1 MQSYLFNNNSLQAT
15 VLFSPAIGSFKQTA
29 YELTKAL
36 QDISLK
42 WYPNDPNLLI
52 ILDSSLLR
60 VLTYHFQQ
68 HYSYTILFKHG
79 TNDYSFEYIE
89 YIINKLQKLGYS
101 FLSSNSMRNFKDL
114 NRAIARSE
122 DIYFYVFN
130 SSPSADGNF
139 SVLYKTIGSFIL
151 KGLVGR
157 K

>member
-68 HYSYTILFKHG
+68 PYSYTILFKHG

-114 NRAIARSE
+114 NRAIL
-122 DIYFYVFN
+122 DLKI
-130 SSPSADGNF
+130 
-139 SVLYKTIGSFIL
+139 FIFMYL
-151 KGLVGR
+151 IHLHR
-157 K
+157 LMEIFQFFIRR